1 MVFQITFHWNVKLKN
16 GTIDRYV
23 CARCKWE
30 LQKRAYISSFH
41 EEIVHWTGY
50 TMYVVC
56 TYLSNG
62 PKSGSA
68 ERLR

>member
-1 MVFQITFHWNVKLKN
+1 MLFQKTFHSNVKLKN

-50 TMYVVC
+50 TMYAH
-56 TYLSNG
+56 YSNTG
-62 PKSGSA
+62 CGVFKRGVQD
-68 ERLR
+68 